1 MSALTIDTTE
11 LHKLSFTRRLLVRA
25 LSWIKEEY
33 RLTSYAHIRR
43 KAENGDARAQYT
55 LGTMCEAANGGFERT
70 GEAFKWYQKAA
81 FQGIAEA
88 QLTLGIKYLHGQG
101 AAKNDSEALLWLR
114 KAAEQGQPE
123 AQYQL
128 ANLYREG
135 RGTTRDLLQA
145 AKWYRKAAERGHG
158 AAKQNFK
165 ELNSASIAFDP
176 EETSARAPGGR
187 EVAG

>member
-11 LHKLSFTRRLLVRA
+11 LHKLSFPRRLLVRA
-25 LSWIKEEY
+25 LSWIKQEY
-33 RLTSYAHIRR
+33 RLTSHAHIRS
-43 KAENGDARAQYT
+43 KAENGDARAQYI
-55 LGTMCEAANGGFERT
+55 LGTMCEEENRGFQPT
-70 GEAFKWYQKAA
+70 GEALKWYQKAA

-101 AAKNDSEALLWLR
+101 VAKNEAEALLWLR

-128 ANLYREG
+128 AHLYREG

-145 AKWYRKAAERGHG
+145 VKWFRKAAERGHA
-158 AAKQNFK
+158 AAKKNFGLCISLK
-165 ELNSASIAFDP
+165 
-176 EETSARAPGGR
+176 
-187 EVAG
+187 